1 MTEKKIST
9 MTSKFV
15 MTLTLKFKTTIVHR
29 NVVSKL
35 STSQKYVQMIRIADD
50 E

>member
-35 STSQKYVQMIRIADD
+35 STS
-50 E
+50 

>member
-1 MTEKKIST
+1 MTGKKIST
-9 MTSKFV
+9 ITSKFV

-35 STSQKYVQMIRIADD
+35 STS
-50 E
+50 